1 MTGTMTRPGRW
12 RGNPGGT
19 SLPARSR
26 MVQSA
31 GALRRVMGAV
41 WIWPMLVTAVIG
53 WHGIRAAVMWR
64 DELATWQ
71 AASRSVAQLWR
82 MVHNVDAVLGVYYLG
97 MHFWMALFGDSPAAL
112 RAPSL
117 IAMTGTAGLV
127 ALTGRRLGGSTAG
140 LAAGMVFAVI
150 PSVSRFAEEARPYAL
165 MTFFAALATWLLLRA
180 LERPR
185 WPRWVLYALAV
196 AAAGAFNVLALCL
209 LTGHALCAAMHWWRP
224 AKDSVGRRREVALGF
239 CLAALAGVALDL
251 PVMIAGHR
259 QTAAQIGGL
268 ARPALSQLL
277 GQDGPVRLWP
287 ELFYSTAVA
296 VAVLVLAAA
305 SLRGPSLR
313 ASAYSLATAFVPIA
327 VLWTASQG
335 TVSYWYIRYLM
346 FTVPAWAVAA
356 GLGIAGME
364 PRSAAARG
372 ARGIGVAAIVALIAI
387 LGIPDQ
393 HAIRQAEAHNWWSYP
408 DPLGD
413 YPANYERAAK
423 VIAEHERPGDGIV
436 FKRDDRWMVDIGVDY
451 YLRGRAKP
459 TDVFLIKTPAQA
471 GRLTAVECAHPARCL
486 RGEPRLWIVYQGH
499 ERDPYAAIE
508 PAKAAVL
515 RAARYATQRIYAE
528 DGLTVALMTRE

>member
-1 MTGTMTRPGRW
+1 MTGTLTRPGRW
-12 RGNPGGT
+12 RGHPSGT

-26 MVQSA
+26 MAQTA
-31 GALRRVMGAV
+31 GALRRVIGAV

-53 WHGIRAAVMWR
+53 GHGITAAVMWR

-71 AASRSVAQLWR
+71 AASRSVAQLWH

-97 MHFWMALFGDSPAAL
+97 MHFWMALFGDSPAAM

-127 ALTGRRLGGSTAG
+127 ALAGRRLGGPTAG
-140 LAAGMVFAVI
+140 LAAGLVFAVI

-165 MTFFAALATWLLLRA
+165 VMFFTALATLLLLRA
-180 LERPR
+180 LERPSWAR
-185 WPRWVLYALAV
+185 WALYALAV

-209 LTGHALCAAMHWWRP
+209 LTGHALGAAIRCWRP
-224 AKDSVGRRREVALGF
+224 AKDSVGGRREIAFGF
-239 CLAALAGVALDL
+239 CLAALAGVTLDL

-259 QTAAQIGGL
+259 QTAEQIGGL

-277 GQDGPVRLWP
+277 GQSGTVRLWP

-296 VAVLVLAAA
+296 VAVLVFAAA

-327 VLWTASQG
+327 VLWAASQG

-364 PRSAAARG
+364 PGSAAARR

-408 DPLGD
+408 DTVGD
-413 YPANYERAAK
+413 YPANYTGAAK

-459 TDVFLIKTPAQA
+459 ADVFLIKTPAQA

-486 RGEPRLWIVYQGH
+486 RGEPRLWVVYQGN

-508 PAKAAVL
+508 PAKAAAL
-515 RAARYATQRIYAE
+515 HAARYATQRVYAE

>member
-12 RGNPGGT
+12 RGHPGGT
-19 SLPARSR
+19 PLPARSR
-26 MVQSA
+26 MTQSA
-31 GALRRVMGAV
+31 GALRRVIGAV
-41 WIWPMLVTAVIG
+41 WIWPMLLTAVIG

-71 AASRSVAQLWR
+71 AASRSVAQLWH

-150 PSVSRFAEEARPYAL
+150 PSVSRFAQEARPYAFV
-165 MTFFAALATWLLLRA
+165 MFFSALATLLLLRA

-185 WPRWVLYALAV
+185 WLRWVLYALAV
-196 AAAGAFNVLALCL
+196 AAAGASNVLALCL
-209 LTGHALCAAMHWWRP
+209 LTGHALCAAMRCWRP
-224 AKDSVGRRREVALGF
+224 GQDPAGRRREVALGF
-239 CLAALAGVALDL
+239 GLAALAGVTLDL
-251 PVMIAGHR
+251 PVIIAGHR
-259 QTAAQIGGL
+259 QTAEQIGGL

-287 ELFYSTAVA
+287 ELFSSTAVA
-296 VAVLVLAAA
+296 IAVLVLAVA

-313 ASAYSLATAFVPIA
+313 ASAYSLAIAFVPIV

-335 TVSYWYIRYLM
+335 PVSYWYIRYLL

-356 GLGIAGME
+356 GLGIAG
-364 PRSAAARG
+364 PRSAAALR
-372 ARGIGVAAIVALIAI
+372 ARGIAVAVVALIAI

-408 DPLGD
+408 DGGD
-413 YPANYERAAK
+413 YPANYEGAAK

-471 GRLTAVECAHPARCL
+471 GRLTAVECAHPAQCL
-486 RGEPRLWIVYQGH
+486 RGEPRLWVVYRGY

-508 PAKAAVL
+508 PAKAAAL
-515 RAARYATQRIYAE
+515 RAARYATQRIYPE
-528 DGLTVALMTRE
+528 DGITVALMTRE